1 MTPKVRKL
9 SPKARAR
16 IVAGLKRSWQPG
28 GTHREMQRRRGI
40 RSDAETERRRAAWDA
55 KGKPIFDAVLRN
67 GLHVHVTVS
76 LRGRSDQFDVECGS
90 TSFTASGPRCWRYLL
105 ALSLS

>member
-40 RSDAETERRRAAWDA
+40 RSDSETERRRAAWDA

-67 GLHVHVTVS
+67 GLHVRVTVS
-76 LRGRSDQFDVECGS
+76 LRGRSDQFDVDCDGS
-90 TSFTASGPRCWRYLL
+90 TFTASGPRCWRHLL
-105 ALSLS
+105 VLSLS